1 MSLSNKKKALYFL
14 ISNYITKNVY
24 EKIYAQHHKSSE
36 KWKSKEAPEL
46 DLTRKQGMGLTGAAE
61 FLTVTLG
68 VVARRAP
75 LTPW

>member
-1 MSLSNKKKALYFL
+1 MG
-14 ISNYITKNVY
+14 VG
-24 EKIYAQHHKSSE
+24 SE
-36 KWKSKEAPEL
+36 QEGEQ
-46 DLTRKQGMGLTGAAE
+46 TLTGAAE

>member
-1 MSLSNKKKALYFL
+1 MCV
-14 ISNYITKNVY
+14 YIKTHK
-24 EKIYAQHHKSSE
+24 HKSR
-36 KWKSKEAPEL
+36 WKSKEAQEL

>member
-1 MSLSNKKKALYFL
+1 MCVYIKPHKHKNKR
-14 ISNYITKNVY
+14 
-24 EKIYAQHHKSSE
+24 
-36 KWKSKEAPEL
+36 KSKEAPEL
-46 DLTRKQGMGLTGAAE
+46 DLTRKEGMGLTGAAK